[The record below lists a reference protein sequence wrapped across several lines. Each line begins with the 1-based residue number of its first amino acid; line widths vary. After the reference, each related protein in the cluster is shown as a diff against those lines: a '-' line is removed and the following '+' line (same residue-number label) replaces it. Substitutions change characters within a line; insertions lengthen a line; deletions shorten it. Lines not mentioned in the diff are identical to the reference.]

1 MLSLA
6 ALSLSAAGFFA
17 SSATLSRTAD
27 AGRAGTS
34 ISLANAVTNGMLPG
48 SKFCLN
54 VKLCVRPERRD
65 EFIACIRDNQKGT
78 LSTEP
83 LAVEYVWGED
93 VDQPNVVTPPFLD
106 RVPMLLTASSRV
118 YADDELFRL
127 LRSRVPVDPFMV
139 NEMHGLSDAYSYL
152 GDEGGGDAV
161 GIRHAYNFLGGQEEP
176 LVSAQ
181 DSSHDR
187 IVNYEKFV
195 QERDNDLNSILKQK

>member
-1 MLSLA
+1 MHMLSLA

-27 AGRAGTS
+27 AGRAGTP

-93 VDQPNVVTPPFLD
+93 VDQPNTFHFYGETLPG
-106 RVPMLLTASSRV
+106 S
-118 YADDELFRL
+118 
-127 LRSRVPVDPFMV
+127 
-139 NEMHGLSDAYSYL
+139 
-152 GDEGGGDAV
+152 
-161 GIRHAYNFLGGQEEP
+161 EP
-176 LVSAQ
+176 CHEAP
-181 DSSHDR
+181 
-187 IVNYEKFV
+187 
-195 QERDNDLNSILKQK
+195 

>member
-17 SSATLSRTAD
+17 SSVTLSRTAD
-27 AGRAGTS
+27 AGRACTL

-93 VDQPNVVTPPFLD
+93 VAQPNTFHFYGETLPGSEPCHKPALSPFFPRCTQRSTRAD
-106 RVPMLLTASSRV
+106 GASRHIRRRRTLQHGRCSRR
-118 YADDELFRL
+118 AT
-127 LRSRVPVDPFMV
+127 RSRV
-139 NEMHGLSDAYSYL
+139 H
-152 GDEGGGDAV
+152 
-161 GIRHAYNFLGGQEEP
+161 R
-176 LVSAQ
+176 
-181 DSSHDR
+181 SSSSTR
-187 IVNYEKFV
+187 RCEIG
-195 QERDNDLNSILKQK
+195 

>member
-1 MLSLA
+1 MVAAVHMLSLA

-27 AGRAGTS
+27 AGRAGTP

-83 LAVEYVWGED
+83 LAVEYVWGGRGPAEHL
-93 VDQPNVVTPPFLD
+93 P
-106 RVPMLLTASSRV
+106 
-118 YADDELFRL
+118 L
-127 LRSRVPVDPFMV
+127 LR
-139 NEMHGLSDAYSYL
+139 
-152 GDEGGGDAV
+152 
-161 GIRHAYNFLGGQEEP
+161 
-176 LVSAQ
+176 
-181 DSSHDR
+181 
-187 IVNYEKFV
+187 
-195 QERDNDLNSILKQK
+195 